1 MNTFESGSFAWM
13 IMILKRKWVCGWL
26 IVLLLVLDQGSK
38 GWIATHLQQGQ
49 ALAFGPF
56 FNLRL
61 AHNTGAAFSL
71 FRNADGGISPWAL
84 WFLIVL
90 ALSVSLGLLWRLFIS
105 QRPLSRLRSLC
116 YALIS
121 VGALGNVIDRIHQGF
136 VIDFFDFHINTWHY
150 ATFNVADC
158 AVVGGVILLFFCK
171 K

>member
-1 MNTFESGSFAWM
+1 MT
-13 IMILKRKWVCGWL
+13 LTRKLACVGL
-26 IVLLLVLDQGSK
+26 ILLLLALDQGSK
-38 GWIATHLQQGQ
+38 WWVAAHLQIGQ
-49 ALAFGPF
+49 ALSFGPY

-90 ALSVSLGLLWRLFIS
+90 ALSVSLGLMWRLLIS
-105 QRPLSRLRSLC
+105 QRPLSGLQALC

-121 VGALGNVIDRIHQGF
+121 VGALGNVIDRLRQGF
-136 VIDFFDFHINTWHY
+136 VIDFFDFHVNTWHY

-158 AVVGGVILLFFCK
+158 SVVSGVILLLLVRSPK
-171 K
+171 

>member
-1 MNTFESGSFAWM
+1 
-13 IMILKRKWVCGWL
+13 MILKRKLACGLL
-26 IVLLLVLDQGSK
+26 IVLLLVLDQSTK
-38 GWIATHLQQGQ
+38 WWAATHLQASQVLSLGSY
-49 ALAFGPF
+49 

-84 WFLIVL
+84 WFLIVI
-90 ALSVSLGLLWRLFIS
+90 ALGVSLGLLWRLFIS
-105 QRPLSRLRSLC
+105 QRPLTGLRSVC

-121 VGALGNVIDRIHQGF
+121 VGALGNVIDRLRQGY

-158 AVVGGVILLFFCK
+158 AVVCAVVLLSFCK